1 MTSQGRPRLGDRGEE
16 VVRSGALSCSLEVLA
31 LERTLGGLPG
41 DRGVNRSMPREERGR
56 CTAAAASSARS
67 LGVSCGPP
75 DLPAQDLELVP
86 KHQQLN
92 VLHVQAAATSNKRTS
107 RALTARWR
115 NAKAMP
121 PILPAHA
128 RNDATRILA
137 PFTPEFANPTREAPN
152 ASGPREVRLARG
164 ASAARGRMDAG
175 TVSART
181 R

>member
-16 VVRSGALSCSLEVLA
+16 VVRSGAVSCSLEVLA

-92 VLHVQAAATSNKRTS
+92 VLHVQAAATSNKRTEQS
-107 RALTARWR
+107 PNGEVEERESHAADPPSPRQKRRDTNIGAL
-115 NAKAMP
+115 
-121 PILPAHA
+121 HA
-128 RNDATRILA
+128 
-137 PFTPEFANPTREAPN
+137 
-152 ASGPREVRLARG
+152 
-164 ASAARGRMDAG
+164 
-175 TVSART
+175 
-181 R
+181 